1 MIQEIAPHRFDNQY
15 HPRMPRLDDM
25 VLLYRKNRIYMQ
37 EDGKYPTVK
46 ELAEEDRMQL
56 QYLFQMDHV
65 AYFTLLKEPR
75 YLPAGYA
82 FLVTRHLRGL
92 HNNHIAFAGISGY
105 QLWSWYQ
112 SRMFCGSCGR
122 SMQHDE
128 KERMMRC
135 THCGNVE
142 YPKICPAVIVGV
154 IKGDSIILTR
164 YAGRSYTKDALIA
177 GFCEIGETLE
187 QTVRREVMEEVG
199 LKVKNIQYYKS
210 QPWSFTDTLL
220 MGFFCEVD
228 GDDKIVLDE
237 NELSSAR
244 FVRRED
250 IMEDEEQI
258 SLTGEMMQMFKH
270 GSISIKNI
278 ENVCY
283 NECNKKHEE
292 EKECV

>member
-1 MIQEIAPHRFDNQY
+1 
-15 HPRMPRLDDM
+15 
-25 VLLYRKNRIYMQ
+25 
-37 EDGKYPTVK
+37 
-46 ELAEEDRMQL
+46 
-56 QYLFQMDHV
+56 
-65 AYFTLLKEPR
+65 
-75 YLPAGYA
+75 
-82 FLVTRHLRGL
+82 
-92 HNNHIAFAGISGY
+92 
-105 QLWSWYQ
+105 
-112 SRMFCGSCGR
+112 
-122 SMQHDE
+122 
-128 KERMMRC
+128 
-135 THCGNVE
+135 
-142 YPKICPAVIVGV
+142 
-154 IKGDSIILTR
+154 
-164 YAGRSYTKDALIA
+164 
-177 GFCEIGETLE
+177 
-187 QTVRREVMEEVG
+187 
-199 LKVKNIQYYKS
+199 
-210 QPWSFTDTLL
+210 